1 MPYDPEKHHRRSIRL
16 KGYDYTRAGAYF
28 ITIVTQN
35 RACLFGAVV
44 EGRMRLNPLGQIVQ
58 ECWLAIPDHF
68 PHALLDEFV
77 IMPNHLHG
85 IIVLQEMENSV
96 GTRHVP
102 HGDEKNSANPSRVP
116 FLRSSVHSNPL
127 PPSTST
133 NTAAPPARRSGNATT
148 TNTSSATTAPCTAS
162 ANTSRPIPYAGT
174 WTATSIPPAPIQ
186 WMRNGLGDK
195 TTGAGLSQQ

>member
-1 MPYDPEKHHRRSIRL
+1 LNNPEIGNMPYDPEKHHRRSIRL

-35 RACLFGAVV
+35 RVCLFGAVV

-96 GTRHVP
+96 GARHVP
-102 HGDEKNSANPSRVP
+102 RRRREEFGKPVPGSIPTIVRSFKSAATKHINEYRG
-116 FLRSSVHSNPL
+116 
-127 PPSTST
+127 T
-133 NTAAPPARRSGNATT
+133 PARRSGNATT

-186 WMRNGLGDK
+186 
-195 TTGAGLSQQ
+195 